1 MGDCEHNDTKESM
14 ATGQAIRTQCSCLQ
28 INELFA
34 PPQFTDSSLLTTMTL
49 TLIFITREVNFTS
62 SLTKFK

>member
-14 ATGQAIRTQCSCLQ
+14 ATVQAIRTQCSCLL

-34 PPQFTDSSLLTTMTL
+34 PPQFTDSSSLTMTL
-49 TLIFITREVNFTS
+49 TLIFITREVNFIS